1 MSLIE
6 VTAFR
11 LADGVDDEAFVR
23 ADHEVQTEVF
33 NPRPGF
39 VRRTTARGEGGGWV
53 VITMWRSVADA
64 DAPVGSHPA
73 MERFTRL
80 VDPATMDRRRYRPL
94 D

>member
-11 LADGVDDEAFVR
+11 LADGVDDAAFVQ

-33 NPRPGF
+33 NSRPGF
-39 VRRTTARGEGGGWV
+39 IRRTTARGEDGGWV
-53 VITMWRSVADA
+53 VITLWRSVQDA
-64 DAPVGSHPA
+64 DASLGSHPA
-73 MERFTRL
+73 VKRFAGL
-80 VDPATMDRRRYRPL
+80 VDPGTVDRRRYYPL

>member
-11 LADGVDDEAFVR
+11 LADGVDAAAFVR

-39 VRRTTARGEGGGWV
+39 LRRTTARADDGGWV
-53 VITMWRSVADA
+53 VMTLWRSVQDA
-64 DAPVGSHPA
+64 DTALGSHPA
-73 MERFTRL
+73 IERFTEL
-80 VDPATMDRRRYRPL
+80 LDPATVDRRRYHPL